1 MLFDYSGDWIL
12 FFFQAEDGIRDIGVT
27 GVQTCALPILRNSI
41 GKDIEDAIE
50 VWPILF
56 ENLPE
61 DFLGDEKRATLEE
74 KSIMRTL
81 QLYALM
87 KQGDSKILIDSNG
100 EEKYKNIGYSLKV
113 LREQQDGSPDRK
125 KGGSVDRRF
134 NALITS
140 SDVEELMNHLR
151 HLLSILKSKSISA
164 YINFPKLAED
174 IYWYSKGKDDNIR
187 LSWAR
192 EYYRK
197 NIEIKKENKG
207 D

>member
-1 MLFDYSGDWIL
+1 MMKNSSIYSITATIIYKL
-12 FFFQAEDGIRDIGVT
+12 E
-27 GVQTCALPILRNSI
+27 ALSDSAFGKSLLAKLRNSI